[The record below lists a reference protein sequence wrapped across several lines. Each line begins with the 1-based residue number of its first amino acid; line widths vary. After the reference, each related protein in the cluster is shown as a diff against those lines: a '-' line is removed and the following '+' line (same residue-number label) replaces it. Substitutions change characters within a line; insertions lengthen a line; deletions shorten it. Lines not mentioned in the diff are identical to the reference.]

1 MKRGVSYGRFKD
13 SKISGLEKLNLE
25 NRPFEDWN
33 LADSNSDAKN
43 LINLNGPI
51 INVKVLVFANI
62 GT

>member
-33 LADSNSDAKN
+33 LVDSNSDAKN
-43 LINLNGPI
+43 LFNLNGPI